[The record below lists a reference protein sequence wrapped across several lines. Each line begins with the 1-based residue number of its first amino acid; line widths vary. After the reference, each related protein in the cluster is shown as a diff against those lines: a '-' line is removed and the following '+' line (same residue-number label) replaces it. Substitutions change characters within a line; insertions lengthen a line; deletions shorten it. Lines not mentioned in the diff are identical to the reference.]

1 MEHVSHEVRVR
12 TDYMN
17 LKYHYSILILGG
29 GGEGGRAF
37 LENPVVFFDLGPGKL
52 SARWAPVIDEMC
64 WVSMQSE

>member
-1 MEHVSHEVRVR
+1 MR

-29 GGEGGRAF
+29 WGEGGGGRAF
-37 LENPVVFFDLGPGKL
+37 LENPVVFFNLGPGKL
-52 SARWAPVIDEMC
+52 STRWAPVIDEMC

>member
-1 MEHVSHEVRVR
+1 MHVR

-17 LKYHYSILILGG
+17 LKDHYSILILGG
-29 GGEGGRAF
+29 GGVRAF

>member
-1 MEHVSHEVRVR
+1 MRVR

-29 GGEGGRAF
+29 GGVRAF
-37 LENPVVFFDLGPGKL
+37 LEHPVVFFDLGPGKL
-52 SARWAPVIDEMC
+52 RARWAPVIDEMC

>member
-1 MEHVSHEVRVR
+1 MRVR

-17 LKYHYSILILGG
+17 LKYHNSILIHGG
-29 GGEGGRAF
+29 GGGGVRAF

>member
-1 MEHVSHEVRVR
+1 MRVR

-17 LKYHYSILILGG
+17 LKYHYSILIHGG
-29 GGEGGRAF
+29 GGGGGGRAF

-52 SARWAPVIDEMC
+52 SARWAPVIDQMC